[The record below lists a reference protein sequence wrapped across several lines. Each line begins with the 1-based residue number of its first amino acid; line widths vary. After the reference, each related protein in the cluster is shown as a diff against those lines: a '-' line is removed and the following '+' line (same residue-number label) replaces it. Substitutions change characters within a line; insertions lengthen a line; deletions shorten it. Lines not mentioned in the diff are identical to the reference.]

1 MKFTYNST
9 IKHQCASFSYW
20 KLSEGQEKT
29 VNIPSLRWHL
39 FLTHTSG
46 LKFHAGHWSAGSLA
60 IVSRPWAWQTCW
72 LPMQS
77 PIFCTGYSCMG
88 GVSICLS
95 GARCPPGRSV
105 SFLSC
110 KKEKKKSFTYHSP
123 LRLDPI
129 FLSRELAPPPLE
141 GQFLTVH
148 VLPSLLQ
155 KAILVLTPKLASDSG
170 KVLLGWDWNSESWPR
185 QSSYLRGDLNWN
197 QTLSP
202 R

>member
-1 MKFTYNST
+1 MK
-9 IKHQCASFSYW
+9 KHQCASFSYW
-20 KLSEGQEKT
+20 KLSEGQEKA

-77 PIFCTGYSCMG
+77 PVFCTDHSCMG

-105 SFLSC
+105 SFALLQEGEDEVFHLSLAVAPQSYFFVSRAGSPTSRRSNFNSSC
-110 KKEKKKSFTYHSP
+110 SP
-123 LRLDPI
+123 L
-129 FLSRELAPPPLE
+129 
-141 GQFLTVH
+141 
-148 VLPSLLQ
+148 PSS
-155 KAILVLTPKLASDSG
+155 KSD
-170 KVLLGWDWNSESWPR
+170 LGPNS
-185 QSSYLRGDLNWN
+185 QVGLR
-197 QTLSP
+197 
-202 R
+202 